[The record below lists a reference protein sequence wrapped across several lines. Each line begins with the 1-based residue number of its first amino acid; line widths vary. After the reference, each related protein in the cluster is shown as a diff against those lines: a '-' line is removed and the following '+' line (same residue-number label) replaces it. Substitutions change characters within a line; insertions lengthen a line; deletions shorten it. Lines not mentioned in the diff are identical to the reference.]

1 MIFLFFFFELSYM
14 GTMSG
19 TVTDNMEEQKIQEF
33 NAQFLGFA
41 DRGDFG
47 YAGKKDAISVQE
59 FVKLYNL
66 IKNWNEKNP
75 SDMIKIKFA
84 TNNEAITIAEKPVD
98 IRSYLKEFKPTSEEI
113 LSYYFKDERESNP
126 NLRNKSEQYYFEFKS
141 IEAKRE
147 NSRGRIS
154 EITLRMKK
162 I

>member
-1 MIFLFFFFELSYM
+1 M

-19 TVTDNMEEQKIQEF
+19 TVSDNMNEQKIQEF

-41 DRGDFG
+41 DREMG

-66 IKNWNEKNP
+66 IKNWNQNNP
-75 SDMIKIKFA
+75 SDIIKIKFA
-84 TNNEAITIAEKPVD
+84 TNGGAITTAEKPED
-98 IRSYLKEFKPTSEEI
+98 IRSYLKDFKPTSEEI
-113 LSYYFKDERESNP
+113 LSYYFKDDREPDP

-147 NSRGRIS
+147 NSEGRIS